1 MDYVQRQ
8 DLETEGKG
16 NPSPVPLVSRGHT
29 GRGAPKALPR
39 SPIKQEYHPQKWLHF
54 QGCWMALEL
63 SQVLTRK
70 PPSISKVWGGRR
82 SGGWVGVGVDKR
94 KVVMRG

>member
-8 DLETEGKG
+8 DLEVEGKG

-29 GRGAPKALPR
+29 RGGAPKALPR
-39 SPIKQEYHPQKWLHF
+39 SPIKQEYHSQKWLHF
-54 QGCWMALEL
+54 QGCRMGLEL

-82 SGGWVGVGVDKR
+82 SGAGGGQKKDSHER
-94 KVVMRG
+94 LS